1 MAVDALSF
9 SVEPGHVFGLLGPN
23 GAGKTTTLRMVL
35 GLIEPSSGDAEIGGY
50 AVSQSPDEV
59 KRRIGF
65 VSTSVGVYP
74 WLTPKEVLLFVA
86 DLYGM
91 DQGEAKRRVEML
103 SELLSISDIMN
114 RRCSVLS
121 TGQRQRMN
129 LARAL
134 IHDPPVM
141 LMDEPT
147 RGLDVI
153 GSQMIFDYIVHL
165 REQGKAV
172 IVCTHRLDEA
182 ERFCDSFGLMHRG
195 SVRHRGTLSDL
206 REQTSC
212 HTLTDMFLALLKAD
226 ENSEQVGADA

>member
-1 MAVDALSF
+1 MI
-9 SVEPGHVFGLLGPN
+9 
-23 GAGKTTTLRMVL
+23 L
-35 GLIEPSSGDAEIGGY
+35 GLIEPTSGDAQIDGY

-86 DLYGM
+86 DHYGM
-91 DQGEAKRRVEML
+91 DRAEAGRRAEML
-103 SELLSISDIMN
+103 SELLSITDIMN

-134 IHDPPVM
+134 MHDPPVM

-147 RGLDVI
+147 RGLDVV
-153 GSQMIFDYIVHL
+153 GSQVIFDYIVHL

-195 SVRHRGTLSDL
+195 SVRHLGTLNDL
-206 REQTSC
+206 RQQTSC
-212 HTLTDMFLALLKAD
+212 DTLTDMFLALLG
-226 ENSEQVGADA
+226 EEGTGNTVGADS